1 VGIKRLGLR
10 AQAAAASLIVIVVLA
25 GGGLAPNVRAA
36 ADPSDVVL
44 VLDFSASILDDA
56 ANRNRFAAALDR
68 MAARVDETVDELVA
82 GDATVSIVQFA
93 TRALDYPGCADV
105 RLLSD
110 PAKVAAFA
118 GCLRSVAAAYRQG
131 LTAATTKRLGVD
143 TNYVAAM
150 ERAAAHLP
158 ADSVRPALIL
168 FTDGRHDV
176 KGIPAGAVQPARERL
191 FGSRTPFALL
201 PVGMGLAPSQRAA
214 LAAGLEALRIIK
226 DMPACVSGAQF
237 EWPQVVFD
245 TADQA
250 GNAVALALQNATC
263 TFTVAPTPVPSPTP
277 TPVPLAPLQGIR
289 AIAGDGQ
296 VELSWSQ
303 PAAGGSAPK
312 ITDYR
317 ARCRAGEG
325 DWIESTEGVSLEP
338 KATVTG
344 LTNGVAYQCEVA
356 PVGTSTSAEVVWTP
370 AGGITPIGKPAAPA
384 KPTVE
389 ARNGAVAVSIGGP
402 ADPTS
407 RYHLE
412 CSGDSGAT
420 WPATTDTS
428 TGDNSA
434 VVAPLTN
441 GVDYVCRAF
450 AENAIGISAASPLS
464 DAVRPCSGPLECN
477 GLLLPVLGGLGALL
491 LGGILLALTAL
502 YRGRTTG
509 YVIAVVDVVHSANVG
524 HGSTL
529 GIGFLRD
536 PNARTIT
543 GIVADRGSTADI
555 RIRRRR
561 DGTFVVRDRSGRHE
575 VADGD
580 AVVVTDGTGGR
591 HSLVLRAFD
600 TNAASEVARRR

>member
-1 VGIKRLGLR
+1 MGIKRLGLR
-10 AQAAAASLIVIVVLA
+10 AQAAAASLLVMVVLA
-25 GGGLAPNVRAA
+25 GGGLAPSVRAA

-44 VLDFSASILDDA
+44 VLDFSASILQDTVS
-56 ANRNRFAAALDR
+56 RNRFAAALER
-68 MAARVDETVDELVA
+68 MAARVDETASELVL

-93 TRALDYPGCADV
+93 TRAADYPNCADLP
-105 RLLSD
+105 LLND
-110 PAKVAAFA
+110 PAMVARF
-118 GCLRSVAAAYRQG
+118 GNCLRSVASAYRQG
-131 LTAATTKRLGVD
+131 LTSATTKRVGVD

-176 KGIPAGAVQPARERL
+176 KGIPASAVLPKRDQL
-191 FGSRTPFALL
+191 FGARTPFALL
-201 PVGMGLAPSQRAA
+201 PVGMGLAASQRAA
-214 LAAGLEALRIIK
+214 LAAGLEALRVIK
-226 DMPACVSGAQF
+226 DMPACVSGERF

-245 TADQA
+245 TADEA
-250 GNAVALALQNATC
+250 GNAVAVALQNATC

-296 VELSWSQ
+296 VELSWAA
-303 PAAGGSAPK
+303 PASGGSAPP

-325 DWIESTEGVSLEP
+325 DWIESAEGVSLEP
-338 KATVTG
+338 KATVSG

-356 PVGTSTSAEVVWTP
+356 SVGASTTAEPAWTP
-370 AGGITPIGKPAAPA
+370 AGGITPLGTPATPA

-389 ARNGAVAVSIGGP
+389 ARNGAVAVSIGGA

-412 CSGDSGAT
+412 CSGDGGTT
-420 WPATTDTS
+420 WSSKIDTS
-428 TGDNSA
+428 TGDNTA

-450 AENAIGISAASPLS
+450 AENAIGISAASPVS

-477 GLLLPVLGGLGALL
+477 GLLLPVVGGLGALL
-491 LGGILLALTAL
+491 LGGILIALVAL
-502 YRGRTTG
+502 FRGRTTG

-536 PNARTIT
+536 PAARTIT
-543 GIVADRGSTADI
+543 GIVADRGKTADI

-561 DGTFVVRDRSGRHE
+561 DGSFVVRDRSGRHE
-575 VADGD
+575 VAEGD